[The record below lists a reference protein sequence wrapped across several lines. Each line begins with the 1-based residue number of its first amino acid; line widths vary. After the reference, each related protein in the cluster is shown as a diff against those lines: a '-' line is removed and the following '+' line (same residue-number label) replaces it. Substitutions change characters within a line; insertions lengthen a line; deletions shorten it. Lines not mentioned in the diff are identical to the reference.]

1 MDMSVLWDL
10 SYGVYA
16 VGALDGERLCGC
28 IANSAMQI
36 SVEPPTIAVSINKEN
51 FTHEV
56 LTRTGRFTLSLFS
69 EQNAPLDITYLG
81 FQSGRERDKF
91 AKVEHGITPEGLP
104 FVTDNACGYLSCKVI
119 GSADCHTHTVFLAEV
134 TDAVRLSDNKPMT
147 YDYYHKVIKGKTPKN
162 APTYQ
167 GK

>member
-1 MDMSVLWDL
+1 MDMSVLWDM

-16 VGALDGERLCGC
+16 VGALDGDRPCGC

-36 SVEPPTIAVSINKEN
+36 SVEPPTIAISINKDN

-56 LTRTGRFTLSLFS
+56 ISRSGQFTLSLFS

-91 AKVEHGITPEGLP
+91 ANVEHGFTSEGLP
-104 FVTDNACGYLSCKVI
+104 FVEDHSCGYLVCQVLKSV
-119 GSADCHTHTVFLAEV
+119 DCFTHTVFFAEV
-134 TDAVRLSDNKPMT
+134 TDAVRLSSNKPMT

-167 GK
+167 G